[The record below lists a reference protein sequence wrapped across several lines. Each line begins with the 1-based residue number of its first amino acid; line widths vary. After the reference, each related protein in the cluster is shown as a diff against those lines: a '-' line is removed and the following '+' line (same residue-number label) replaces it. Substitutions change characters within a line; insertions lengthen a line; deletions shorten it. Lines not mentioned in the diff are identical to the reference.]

1 MSAGGKGVTGD
12 LEQLSL
18 SLSSQAQTHGTVKG
32 FFAVSRQFQALV
44 LLSSGSQGQKKP
56 HGPMGM

>member
-1 MSAGGKGVTGD
+1 MGD

-32 FFAVSRQFQALV
+32 FLLFQAPV
-44 LLSSGSQGQKKP
+44 LLSSESGGEKKP
-56 HGPMGM
+56 HGPVGM